1 MIVQIGFRDRLSLF
15 VRLINVYL
23 VFICSLPNDHHHVR
37 HSPELNDR
45 EPQTSFYRE
54 ERDILLHGSKDWF
67 TKLHF
72 AFQDEFN
79 LYLIMDYYSGGDF
92 LTLISKYEDGLPES
106 ICRFY
111 CTEIILALT
120 HLHSMQYIHRD
131 VVRRPVNSFISLCM
145 LHRH

>member
-1 MIVQIGFRDRLSLF
+1 MFTFLS
-15 VRLINVYL
+15 
-23 VFICSLPNDHHHVR
+23 SLSRFGAPNDHR
-37 HSPELNDR
+37 HTTMNFPDLPMTFSNDILQQHDDHA
-45 EPQTSFYRE
+45 QTSFYRE

-79 LYLIMDYYSGGDF
+79 LYLVMDYYVGGDF

-111 CTEIILALT
+111 CSEIILGVVQFQFNST
-120 HLHSMQYIHRD
+120 H
-131 VVRRPVNSFISLCM
+131 N
-145 LHRH
+145 